1 MKETASQSDKA
12 DRKYTSLKLGVLN
25 KNYTNLYDILRYVV
39 KNPVRRVHLI
49 AAFIDFLTIKR
60 CFDTCSKV
68 IRIEKVTES

>member
-39 KNPVRRVHLI
+39 KNPVRRLHLI
-49 AAFIDFLTIKR
+49 TALLTFLPLNVVLTLVRK
-60 CFDTCSKV
+60 
-68 IRIEKVTES
+68 